1 MDFDN
6 KQFLKDRHIATM
18 NAILKDDFDGVKKYC
33 RKYGVPIPKDE
44 RVLKAGIYKGAQEC
58 TDIPDEVKAIAR
70 EKCIAIGFKPTMWG

>member
-1 MDFDN
+1 M
-6 KQFLKDRHIATM
+6 
-18 NAILKDDFDGVKKYC
+18 
-33 RKYGVPIPKDE
+33 PIPKDE